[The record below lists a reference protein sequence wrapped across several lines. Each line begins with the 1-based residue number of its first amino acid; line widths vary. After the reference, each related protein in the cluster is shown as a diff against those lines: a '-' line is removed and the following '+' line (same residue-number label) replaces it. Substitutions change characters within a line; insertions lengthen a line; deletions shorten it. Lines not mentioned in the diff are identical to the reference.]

1 MNKQRIKNVAK
12 RRETTL
18 VNRGNAVNQ
27 FRQPL
32 LRFRAALAE
41 IKPLWDRLTPEHR
54 EQMLAADPV
63 LGMARKLYDELKG
76 WFDAER

>member
-1 MNKQRIKNVAK
+1 MKTKFSNAASSVNQFKQPTSRFTDELAK
-12 RRETTL
+12 RRE
-18 VNRGNAVNQ
+18 
-27 FRQPL
+27 
-32 LRFRAALAE
+32 
-41 IKPLWDRLTPEHR
+41 LWDRLTPEHR